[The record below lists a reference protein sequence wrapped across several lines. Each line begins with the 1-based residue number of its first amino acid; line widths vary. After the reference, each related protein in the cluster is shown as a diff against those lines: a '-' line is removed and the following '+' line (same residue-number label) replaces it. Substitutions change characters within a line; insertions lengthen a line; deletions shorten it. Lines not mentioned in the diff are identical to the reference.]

1 MSKGVLLFAHNNDQI
16 NYAKLA
22 VFAAQRVRQYLDVP
36 ISVVTDNRDIFTNLD
51 TAIFDHIIQIEHGIT
66 PNRKHFNDG
75 ANKSESL
82 EWKNTSRY
90 TAYDLTPYDDTLVID
105 VDYIVNSKTLNYCW
119 DQPHDFLI
127 YQKGFDLA
135 QWRNVDEFNKI
146 GENGIPFYWATVFF
160 FRKTENTKLLFALV
174 NHIKENWT
182 YYKLVYQ
189 IHSTNFRNDF
199 AFSIAIHMLNGF
211 SHDTFAHHLPGK
223 LFYIRD
229 LDILYEI
236 EASTMRFLVQKL
248 NSTVDFTPVKT
259 STVDVHV
266 MNKFSLLRQI
276 ENV

>member
-1 MSKGVLLFAHNNDQI
+1 MSKGVLLFAHNNSEI

-22 VFAAQRVRQYLDVP
+22 IFAAKRAKQFLEVP
-36 ISVVTDNRDIFTNLD
+36 VSVVTDDKS
-51 TAIFDHIIQIEHGIT
+51 IFDDLDSSVFDKIIQIDSKVDG
-66 PNRKHFNDG
+66 NFKYYADG
-75 ANKSESL
+75 ADKNSRA

-90 TAYDLTPYDDTLVID
+90 TAYDATPYDETLVID

-119 DQPHDFLI
+119 NQPHDFLI
-127 YQKGFDLA
+127 YQQGFDIA
-135 QWRNVDEFNKI
+135 QWRNVDEFTRV

-160 FRKTENTKLLFALV
+160 FRKNVNTELLFSLV
-174 NHIKENWT
+174 QHVKDNWT

-211 SHDTFAHHLPGK
+211 TDGTFAHRLPGK

-229 LDILYEI
+229 CDILYGI
-236 EASTMRFLVQKL
+236 EDRTMRFLVQKK

-266 MNKFSLLRQI
+266 MNKYSLLRQI